1 MKNNYLS
8 NIEYLSFINE
18 LKSLYR
24 ESQIKAFVKV
34 NRELLNFNWYLGKK
48 IIEKQQFYNWGDG
61 FITNL
66 SKDLIRE
73 FPDAKGFSQR
83 NLKSIRQWY
92 LFYSHNIEIGQQNV
106 AQLTNTNLP
115 IQKNEILELIT
126 SIPWGHNLVIISK
139 CKNIDEALY
148 YLKNT
153 LEFNWSR
160 SVLTHQIESN
170 LFKREGNAI
179 TNFEVTMPKP
189 FSDLARQT
197 LKDPYNF
204 DFLELTKEHTEHDI
218 ETGLMDHITKFLLEL
233 GVGFAFVGRQ
243 FNIEVEGKDF
253 FIDLLFYHLKLR
265 SYIVIELK
273 TIEFEPEHA
282 GKLNFYLKAVD
293 SILRHEQDQPSIGL
307 IICKKKNKII
317 AEWAL
322 SGMSKPIGISEYLIT
337 LQIPEIYESSLPSI
351 EEIENELTSIK

>member
-1 MKNNYLS
+1 
-8 NIEYLSFINE
+8 
-18 LKSLYR
+18 
-24 ESQIKAFVKV
+24 
-34 NRELLNFNWYLGKK
+34 
-48 IIEKQQFYNWGDG
+48 
-61 FITNL
+61 
-66 SKDLIRE
+66 
-73 FPDAKGFSQR
+73 
-83 NLKSIRQWY
+83 
-92 LFYSHNIEIGQQNV
+92 
-106 AQLTNTNLP
+106 
-115 IQKNEILELIT
+115 
-126 SIPWGHNLVIISK
+126 
-139 CKNIDEALY
+139 
-148 YLKNT
+148 
-153 LEFNWSR
+153 
-160 SVLTHQIESN
+160 
-170 LFKREGNAI
+170 
-179 TNFEVTMPKP
+179 MPKP

>member
-1 MKNNYLS
+1 M
-8 NIEYLSFINE
+8 
-18 LKSLYR
+18 
-24 ESQIKAFVKV
+24 
-34 NRELLNFNWYLGKK
+34 
-48 IIEKQQFYNWGDG
+48 
-61 FITNL
+61 
-66 SKDLIRE
+66 
-73 FPDAKGFSQR
+73 
-83 NLKSIRQWY
+83 
-92 LFYSHNIEIGQQNV
+92 FYSHNIEIGQQDV

-170 LFKREGNAI
+170 LFKREGDAI